1 VTRTIGAIAL
11 SSALLCGCAARAPQA
26 VVPPP
31 LEDEA
36 RIAIHREYAS
46 VRPVRDPAAHRRL
59 EEPLMLAAAAGP
71 STPAQD
77 EAVARL
83 PGLVI
88 TQKQFL
94 APLIEAHGLPV
105 LLNVVQLEL
114 ARQNAQRR
122 GLVVTPAD
130 LAAERDRT
138 LELAFGEADNKTKD
152 QIDAAVNRGDTAT
165 AERLRGELK
174 KDRERALEQVLA
186 QQRTSRPE
194 FELVIQTNAILR
206 KLAEQEMKE
215 IPEETVRKAFETEY
229 GATVRVRHIQATS
242 RQDLVQAQERL
253 KKGEPFDAVARA
265 VSRNPRT
272 APLGG
277 ELPQF
282 SLATPNVPDNFKQ
295 VAFSLGKGEVSNVI
309 ECDGAYHLIKLEEKF
324 APRAVKFE
332 GVRDSL
338 RVKVR
343 EQVLMGMVNGLRE
356 QLAEQTRTALKIE
369 DPVLREQFDRKLQ
382 DRDKQITDMN
392 KIKEQQ
398 ARERQLRQQQQ
409 AAPGAPIDPKQVL
422 PVPGAT
428 PTPTPTPAP
437 APALAPPAPPA
448 QIPPK

>member
-1 VTRTIGAIAL
+1 MTRTIGAIAL
-11 SSALLCGCAARAPQA
+11 SSALLCGCAARPPQA
-26 VVPPP
+26 VVPPA

-46 VRPVRDPAAHRRL
+46 ARPVRDPAAHRRL
-59 EEPLMLAAAAGP
+59 EEPLMFAALAGP
-71 STPAQD
+71 TTPASD
-77 EAVARL
+77 PAVARL

-114 ARQNAQRR
+114 ARQNAQRK
-122 GLVVTPAD
+122 GLVVTAAD

-138 LELAFGEADNKTKD
+138 LELAFAEADNKTKD
-152 QIDAAVNRGDTAT
+152 QIDAAVSRGDTAT
-165 AERLRGELK
+165 ANRLREELK

-194 FELVIQTNAILR
+194 FELVVQTNAILR

-215 IPEETVRKAFETEY
+215 IPEETVRKAFEAEY

-242 RQDLVQAQERL
+242 RQDLADAQERL
-253 KKGEPFDAVARA
+253 KKGEPFEAVARA
-265 VSRNPRT
+265 LSRNPRT

-277 ELPQF
+277 ELPRF
-282 SLATPNVPDNFKQ
+282 SLATPSVPDNFKQ
-295 VAFSLGKGEVSNVI
+295 VAFSLNKGEVSNAI

-332 GVRDSL
+332 SVRDGL

-343 EQVLMGMVNGLRE
+343 EQLLMGMVNGLRD

-369 DPVLREQFDRKLQ
+369 EPVLKEQFDRKLQ
-382 DRDKQITDMN
+382 ERDKQITDMK

-398 ARERQLRQQQQ
+398 ERERQARQQQQ
-409 AAPGAPIDPKQVL
+409 AAPAAPIDPKLVL
-422 PVPGAT
+422 PVPAPG
-428 PTPTPTPAP
+428 PAP
-437 APALAPPAPPA
+437 APGAAPPA
-448 QIPPK
+448 QNPPK